1 MSTINHE
8 QLRLQAARRANEE
21 DASLW
26 RWFCELYDE
35 GRIRW
40 CKAAKGWLVSVDH
53 KHLSTE
59 QEFDA
64 AIRVARQRYF
74 SGGRQRLSNSSR
86 FLNGD
91 MAPELAT
98 ESHEKRRCPD

>member
-26 RWFCELYDE
+26 RWFCGLYDE

-40 CKAAKGWLVSVDH
+40 CKAARGWLVSVDH

-59 QEFDA
+59 LEFDA
-64 AIRVARQRYF
+64 AIRVAWQRYL
-74 SGGRQRLSNSSR
+74 SGGRHRLSNSSR
-86 FLNGD
+86 FLNGE
-91 MAPELAT
+91 MVPELAT
-98 ESHEKRRCPD
+98 ESHEKLGCPD

>member
-1 MSTINHE
+1 MSTTHHE

-26 RWFCELYDE
+26 RWFCGLYEE

-40 CKAAKGWLVSVDH
+40 RKAAEGWLVSVDH
-53 KHLSTE
+53 KHLATE
-59 QEFDA
+59 MEFDA

-74 SGGRQRLSNSSR
+74 SGGRQSLSNSSR
-86 FLNGD
+86 VLKDEMG
-91 MAPELAT
+91 PGLAA
-98 ESHEKRRCPD
+98 ESRENRRCPD